1 MDNRESAL
9 ESSEYSEYGFLVPFL
24 QKGIEVGGG
33 GGGKSTRDKVVE
45 NVPLSLPQFLCNIL
59 RGMASGVKSFL
70 KAHKTL

>member
-33 GGGKSTRDKVVE
+33 GGGEEYTGQGSWECATF
-45 NVPLSLPQFLCNIL
+45 S
-59 RGMASGVKSFL
+59 ASISMQYSQRYG
-70 KAHKTL
+70 